1 MPAISSNPRKRRSIK
16 GLLFCC
22 ILTTLTFLAFSCHNN
37 AKGAEKMT
45 RLTAK
50 QEAFAQLVAKGKNQV
65 DAYIDAYYPKGRRY
79 NESTVNSGASKLANN
94 EKIKARIKEI
104 KKDNPDLIWVVAP
117 CNSLIKEARK
127 YITNLEYLR
136 GNMDANMEIEKV

>member
-1 MPAISSNPRKRRSIK
+1 
-16 GLLFCC
+16 
-22 ILTTLTFLAFSCHNN
+22 
-37 AKGAEKMT
+37 MT

-104 KKDNPDLIWVVAP
+104 KKDKASQKPLT
-117 CNSLIKEARK
+117 LKEEAFLK
-127 YITNLEYLR
+127 YFQSF
-136 GNMDANMEIEKV
+136 